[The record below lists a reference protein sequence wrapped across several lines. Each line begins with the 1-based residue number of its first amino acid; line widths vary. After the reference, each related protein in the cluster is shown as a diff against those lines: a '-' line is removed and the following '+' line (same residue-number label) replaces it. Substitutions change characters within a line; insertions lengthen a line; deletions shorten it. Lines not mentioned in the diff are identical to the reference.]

1 VVRDI
6 VGVILE
12 IKNVKRVFD
21 NGLVSPKFLWSRSM
35 LQNPGLFATIK
46 PLEISH
52 PPLPVTLN
60 GCELLAVIEKLAD
73 SRQIIFSGIT

>member
-1 VVRDI
+1 VLKDI
-6 VGVILE
+6 VGVILK
-12 IKNVKRVFD
+12 IKKVNKVFGS
-21 NGLVSPKFLWSRSM
+21 GLVSPLFFWSRLM

-46 PLEISH
+46 PLEITH

-60 GCELLAVIEKLAD
+60 GSELLAVIEKLDD